1 MRNTFSAMRRGF
13 VAPIALILAGA
24 VLSACDGGVAT
35 SGDSPTTDPNI
46 LNSSDALAKKYG
58 TIASVYCADEA
69 DNYLRSVAKYT
80 FKWDEIGTFD
90 SKFDRFVEQ
99 VASPGVLTEASNK
112 VTLQNGFG
120 AYERVEIRCDFDTQK
135 KKVLAFSVVGH

>member
-1 MRNTFSAMRRGF
+1 MRNTL
-13 VAPIALILAGA
+13 VVVIALISVSAA
-24 VLSACDGGVAT
+24 LSACGGAE
-35 SGDSPTTDPNI
+35 SASSDDSPTSDPNI

-90 SKFDRFVEQ
+90 SKFDRFMKLVT
-99 VASPGVLTEASNK
+99 SPGVITEVSNK

-120 AYERVEIRCDFDTQK
+120 AYERIEIRCDFDTQN